1 MQKSFGSQEI
11 SQAYR
16 IETIWKT
23 LIDRLTNDALQIQL
37 CTFTVKRQP
46 MNAVSCFLCFCSHPI
61 TPNEHYQTI
70 FVLFVFSFV
79 IVAFAERFLLLLL
92 LLYFF
97 IASYWIHFDYTIFEL
112 YLLRVQIRWICSAFC
127 YQISFQIAHRKS
139 LVVNSLIYWRAINFI
154 FGISYF
160 QMKEIN
166 SHLNCKELAIKNI
179 LNWFFFLEFIHRLAT
194 VFLPINPFWL
204 AMFFFSFK
212 KNFCPNS

>member
-37 CTFTVKRQP
+37 CTFTVNRQP
-46 MNAVSCFLCFCSHPI
+46 MNAVSYFLCFCSHPI

-79 IVAFAERFLLLLL
+79 SVAFAELFLLLL

-97 IASYWIHFDYTIFEL
+97 IASFWIHFDYTIFEL
-112 YLLRVQIRWICSAFC
+112 YLLWVQITWICSAFC

-139 LVVNSLIYWRAINFI
+139 LVVNSLIYWRAINI
-154 FGISYF
+154 TFGISYF
-160 QMKEIN
+160 QMKGTN
-166 SHLNCKELAIKNI
+166 SHSDCKERAIKNI
-179 LNWFFFLEFIHRLAT
+179 LN
-194 VFLPINPFWL
+194 
-204 AMFFFSFK
+204 
-212 KNFCPNS
+212 